1 MNVSGVEIQ
10 FPIRLTGEF
19 LKRSY
24 ARWLL
29 RGWWKVLIAV
39 SFVTVKVVP
48 EAIRGEL
55 SGLSYVGVSALGVLA
70 LVILGAWIRQSRF
83 LGDWI
88 RRQGDAPVIFTLTDE
103 AVESTSALGGVKLK
117 WDVFDRLTINDF
129 ETLLEYSRP
138 NALTLPTSQVPA
150 AALELMKSR
159 MLAHGKAVDDRRR
172 SGRTS

>member
-1 MNVSGVEIQ
+1 MQ
-10 FPIRLTGEF
+10 FPIRVTAGF

-24 ARWLL
+24 ARWLM
-29 RGWWKVLIAV
+29 RGWRLTLIAV
-39 SFVTVKVVP
+39 GVVAVKVVP
-48 EAIRGEL
+48 EGIRGDL
-55 SGLSYVGVSALGVLA
+55 SGLSYVGISALGVLA
-70 LVILGAWIRQSRF
+70 LVMLGAWIRQSRF

-88 RRQGDAPVIFTLTDE
+88 RRQGDAPVIYTLTDE
-103 AVESTSALGGVKLK
+103 VVESTSALGGVKLK

-159 MLAHGKAVDDRRR
+159 MLAHGKIVDDRRR
-172 SGRTS
+172 SSRTS